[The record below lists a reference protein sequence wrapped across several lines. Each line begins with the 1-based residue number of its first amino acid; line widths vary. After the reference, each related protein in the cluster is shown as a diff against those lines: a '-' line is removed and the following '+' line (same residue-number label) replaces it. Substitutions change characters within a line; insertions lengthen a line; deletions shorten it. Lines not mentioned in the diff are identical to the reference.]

1 MASFD
6 QKLRTLRLMEILLE
20 RTDDEHM
27 LNASE
32 LCTILEREYGI
43 STDRRTIYTEM
54 EILDKFG
61 LDIQQK
67 KGKNPG
73 YYIGTRDFELPELKL
88 LVDAVNLLQKRSLKN

>member
-6 QKLRTLRLMEILLE
+6 QKLRTLYLMEILLE

-32 LCTILEREYGI
+32 LCTILDQEYGI

-67 KGKNPG
+67 KGKIPTHTGQNAITEG
-73 YYIGTRDFELPELKL
+73 DLECILTKL
-88 LVDAVNLLQKRSLKN
+88 L